1 MRNLLMPF
9 CRSVFSLLLLAC
21 CLPSQAQSPEFLQLM
36 GEIKTAIKHSSANVT
51 RGEQCAPQMF
61 DMAKEGIQANEFT
74 EMLNRVVVDPLET
87 GAKVAAGALGVPGGA
102 ITSYSLV
109 RCYMKE
115 ADWEGLKRCALG
127 EALGYALGKG
137 MEKANIEELE
147 GALAG
152 AAWDKAYGALRDA
165 VESYQQTS
173 ETINWTAG
181 GKCQLAVTAVWNKRR
196 MPGAEGGMISV
207 QINANACRCNAPSEL
222 ERGNMRFRVPVRYVR
237 AGADQ
242 PGWATDTNRETTMRV
257 QCCGQGREG
266 KVTRYRLDGGFS
278 EFVGEPRE
286 SVAPPPPPPKPVAP
300 PPPPEPQWSD
310 ANPCPE
316 CQPFLDLAEQ
326 HRLAAEELDAQAQEI
341 QERLQANRQR
351 QRATQQRIDQINK
364 EIGGKAG
371 EGGSAT
377 DPDSGLTTESWTQA
391 DGSVKVTVKDA
402 RGNVLSERTRQRRDV
417 ARLRERIA
425 REEAELA
432 RLKAEEAK
440 LNGDLDRAVKGRQT
454 QRKLEADARAELHR
468 CVEERCK
475 RRTAAAAAQTAC
487 AFPAAQPVTIGPREQ
502 FGYGEA
508 QKAGEVGKA
517 ALGILGGFLGGRG
530 GGGRASGPFS
540 GPGGDKPPL
549 ADDPIRD
556 KQTFTDALTG
566 TAIKV
571 GGQYRPDGKLLVSVD
586 VDKAEDKGVVHHAA
600 LERLVPQPDG
610 SCKTQVAEPIEWLHY
625 EIWEDWWAKIRIQR
639 YESVDGGPWR
649 KTHDTGWRDWG
660 SGSRLLE
667 SGVMSAD
674 QIPRT
679 AWGSMGAD
687 RAFGGPRSAGA
698 VFDPG
703 KPLVT
708 GQPAPERL
716 LVHVTRPGQDPV
728 TTVPFTLYPTY
739 ANDGKVSYGNT
750 APDFDKLLRESSKP
764 TRAELDKMFK
774 DPPASLGGRRSL
786 DPAPSPPR
794 IGERLE

>member
-1 MRNLLMPF
+1 MRNILNP
-9 CRSVFSLLLLAC
+9 CRSLFLALLCFPLLSCPAG
-21 CLPSQAQSPEFLQLM
+21 AQSPEFLQLM

-51 RGEQCAPQMF
+51 RGERCAPQMF
-61 DMAKEGIQANEFT
+61 DMAKEGIQANEFS

-127 EALGYALGKG
+127 EALGYAGGKSLDKIDIDG
-137 MEKANIEELE
+137 LE
-147 GALAG
+147 NALAG
-152 AAWDKAYGALRDA
+152 AAWDKAYGALREA
-165 VESYQQTS
+165 VENYQQAS
-173 ETINWTAG
+173 ESINWTAG
-181 GKCQLAVTAVWNKRR
+181 GKCQLAVTAAWNKRR
-196 MPGAEGGMISV
+196 MPGAEGGMITV

-237 AGADQ
+237 AGANQ
-242 PGWATDTNRETTMRV
+242 PGWAADTNRETTMRV
-257 QCCGQGREG
+257 QCCGQRREG
-266 KVTRYRLDGGFS
+266 KTTRYRLDGDFS

-286 SVAPPPPPPKPVAP
+286 SVTPPPPPPKPVAP

-316 CQPFLDLAEQ
+316 CQPFLDLAEK
-326 HRLAAEELDAQAQEI
+326 HRQAAGELDAQAQEI
-341 QERLQANRQR
+341 QERLQVNRQR

-377 DPDSGLTTESWTQA
+377 DPDSGLTTESWTQP
-391 DGSVKVTVKDA
+391 DGSVKITVKDA
-402 RGNVLSERTRQRRDV
+402 SGKVLSEQTRQRRDL
-417 ARLRERIA
+417 ARLREQLA

-432 RLKAEEAK
+432 RLKAEESK
-440 LNGDLDRAVKGRQT
+440 LNGDLEHAIKGRQT

-468 CVEERCK
+468 CVEEKCRK
-475 RRTAAAAAQTAC
+475 QAATSPPQTAC
-487 AFPAAQPVTIGPREQ
+487 AFPAAQPVTIGPREK
-502 FGYGEA
+502 FGYGDE

-517 ALGILGGFLGGRG
+517 AIGILGGFLGGRG
-530 GGGRASGPFS
+530 GGGRSGG
-540 GPGGDKPPL
+540 GPLQGGSPGADKPRL

-556 KQTFTDALTG
+556 KQAFVHQQTG

-571 GGQYRPDGKLLVSVD
+571 GGQYRSDGRLLVSVD
-586 VDKAEDKGVVHHAA
+586 VDKAEDKGVVHQATM
-600 LERLVPQPDG
+600 ERLVLQPDG
-610 SCKTQVAEPIEWLHY
+610 SCKTQVAEPVEWQHY

-667 SGVMSAD
+667 SGTMSAD

-679 AWGSMGAD
+679 AWGAMGAD

-698 VFDPG
+698 LFDPG

-708 GQPAPERL
+708 GQPAAAERL
-716 LVHVTRPGQDPV
+716 VVHVTRPGQDPV
-728 TTVPFTLYPTY
+728 TTVPFVLYPTY
-739 ANDGKVSYGNT
+739 GADGKVSYGGT
-750 APDFDKLLRESSKP
+750 AP
-764 TRAELDKMFK
+764 
-774 DPPASLGGRRSL
+774 PAY
-786 DPAPSPPR
+786 
-794 IGERLE
+794 

>member
-1 MRNLLMPF
+1 MRSALDICRGLILGLSFLLIP
-9 CRSVFSLLLLAC
+9 AA
-21 CLPSQAQSPEFLQLM
+21 QAQSPEFLQLM

-74 EMLNRVVVDPLET
+74 ELLNRVVVDPLET

-102 ITSYSLV
+102 VTTYSLV

-127 EALGYALGKG
+127 EALGYAGGKG
-137 MEKANIEELE
+137 LDKIDIDGLE
-147 GALAG
+147 NALAG
-152 AAWDKAYGALRDA
+152 AAWDKAYGALREA
-165 VESYQQTS
+165 VENYQQAS
-173 ETINWTAG
+173 ENINWTAG

-257 QCCGQGREG
+257 QCCGQRREG

-286 SVAPPPPPPKPVAP
+286 SVTPPPPPTKPVAP

-316 CQPFLDLAEQ
+316 CQPFLDLAEK

-364 EIGGKAG
+364 EIAGKAG

-377 DPDSGLTTESWTQA
+377 DPDSGLTTESWTQP

-487 AFPAAQPVTIGPREQ
+487 AFPAVRPVTIGPREQ

-556 KQTFTDALTG
+556 KQTFTDAQTG

-667 SGVMSAD
+667 SGTLPAD

-703 KPLVT
+703 QPLVT
-708 GQPAPERL
+708 GQPVPERL
-716 LVHVTRPGQDPV
+716 VVHVTQPGKDPV

-750 APDFDKLLRESSKP
+750 APEFDKWMKESSKP
-764 TRAELDKMFK
+764 KPGELDKVFK
-774 DPPASLGGRRSL
+774 DPPVGLGGRPKL
-786 DPAPSPPR
+786 EPGPASPR
-794 IGERLE
+794 FGERLE